1 MAYEIIIPENAQVPA
16 YALLDANAAAA
27 NDDAAFGTSAGAPPR
42 IKLSGKQF
50 VFINESNEET
60 AYPPGKLVAG
70 PGDNL
75 YLPVVILR
83 AKRAF
88 TKTFYMQAYN
98 PTDDEHA
105 APDCMST
112 DGERPD
118 AGVFAQQS
126 ELCATCPQNAF
137 GTGKDQNGN
146 PTKGKACTDS
156 KMLAVFVGG
165 FGTYQLKVPPA
176 SLKNFG
182 QYVRELT
189 KRNYRVD
196 AIITYVGFDLASDF
210 PVLEFQFGGFVPE
223 KTLPKLA
230 ELAASSEVDAIINP
244 IGMVSAAPKVLA
256 APAPAEVAPPEPDSA
271 EIEAELAKAKAE
283 TAAKKKADAAAKK
296 KAEAEAKAK
305 ATQQSVAPEM
315 DLGLDDPAPTAGTA
329 PSDDDLAAALGL

>member
-27 NDDAAFGTSAGAPPR
+27 NDDASFGTSAGAPPR

-112 DGERPD
+112 DGERPV

-196 AIITYVGFDLASDF
+196 AVITYVGFDLASDF

-244 IGMVSAAPKVLA
+244 MGMVSAAPKALA
-256 APAPAEVAPPEPDSA
+256 APAPQVEEPKDTTAEDA
-271 EIEAELAKAKAE
+271 AKAKAE
-283 TAAKKKADAAAKK
+283 EAAKKKAEAAAKKKADAAAK
-296 KAEAEAKAK
+296 AAASAKA
-305 ATQQSVAPEM
+305 APSI